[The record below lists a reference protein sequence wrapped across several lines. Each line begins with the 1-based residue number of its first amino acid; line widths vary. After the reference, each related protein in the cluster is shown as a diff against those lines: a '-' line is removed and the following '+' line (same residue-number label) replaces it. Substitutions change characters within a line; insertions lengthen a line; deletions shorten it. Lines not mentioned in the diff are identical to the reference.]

1 MSKQKPAGDAQ
12 WTQQKANDRAAK
24 REAVRQFEKFAKKQD
39 PRTDF
44 QKASD
49 ARHEAQ
55 SRSAAGKGLAVLP
68 NTAGDPLALAA
79 ALTRAALDKCQPA
92 WKAEPVAPAR
102 KVIPVADRKTVMPL
116 EVSPDVR
123 NQDADDPLPL
133 FREFDISVLD
143 HAGPTVKVMAGTWM
157 GVGQAGATHAGTR
170 DAYHTLTVA
179 NGDTIYVKFNT
190 NTYAIT
196 ILAGATMPSNNEHI
210 GLYYRS
216 LATVSIAAGVISITQ
231 YVWGPLE
238 YTMRFNDRREFDVEP
253 NIDGTSS
260 VSVKGGTWMGAK
272 GTGTDPLTRSE
283 YFLLN
288 VVNGDTVY
296 VAYNS
301 SSNIL
306 TYHAGATMPAD
317 APESALFYAKIAT
330 ITVTAGV
337 VSVNQYRWGPIEHLP
352 RQNGTYPLDDSSSS
366 TAHTDEWYFYAPL
379 DSSGNIRTGYNAV
392 TWTGDRY
399 YQTYTGPTNIGGTDF
414 YEITTKVF
422 SRTVT
427 TDSNGSTSF
436 ISQEFLKETLVWLSF
451 TTV

>member
-1 MSKQKPAGDAQ
+1 MEPVQLANPENAFEGGVLDKKWMFNAVAHMNLWHAGEV
-12 WTQQKANDRAAK
+12 KL
-24 REAVRQFEKFAKKQD
+24 
-39 PRTDF
+39 PSTDWG
-44 QKASD
+44 S
-49 ARHEAQ
+49 
-55 SRSAAGKGLAVLP
+55 GKILVS
-68 NTAGDPLALAA
+68 NTGWVVDLTKLKVPAA
-79 ALTRAALDKCQPA
+79 AQLQL
-92 WKAEPVAPAR
+92 
-102 KVIPVADRKTVMPL
+102 L
-116 EVSPDVR
+116 
-123 NQDADDPLPL
+123 
-133 FREFDISVLD
+133 REFDISVQSD
-143 HAGPTVKVMAGTWM
+143 NDSTVRVMAGTWM
-157 GVGQAGATHAGTR
+157 GVSSFGSTNQGTR
-170 DAYHTLTVA
+170 AAYHTLTVA

-196 ILAGATMPSNNEHI
+196 VLAGATMPSNDEHI

-231 YVWGPLE
+231 YVWGPFE

-253 NIDGTSS
+253 FIGGASA
-260 VSVKGGTWMGAK
+260 VSVKGGSWMGTK

-283 YFLLN
+283 YFGLN

-301 SSNIL
+301 YYKTL

-317 APESALFYAKIAT
+317 APENAQFYAKIAT
-330 ITVTAGV
+330 VTVTAGV
-337 VSVNQYRWGPIEHLP
+337 VSVDQYRWGPIEHLP
-352 RQNGTYPLDDSSSS
+352 RQNVTYALDDSSSS
-366 TAHTDEWYFYAPL
+366 TAHTDEWYNYAPR

-392 TWTGDRY
+392 TWKGDRY

-427 TDSNGSTSF
+427 TDSNGSTSY
-436 ISQEFLKETLVWLSF
+436 ISKEFLKQTLVWLSF